1 MAATTNPL
9 AAEAAR
15 PAVHFP
21 SGAPAPAVHFPSD
34 APAPAVHFPP
44 SPGFTTV
51 AFEGPRLGLSL
62 TLVRT
67 PALGGGCSVRVEAL
81 LDGSPAAAAGVRP
94 GHCLVLANNRA
105 VAPPTD
111 ACGSAALTASLQRA
125 ARPLRLAFAEPPAD
139 ERAPLRTVNLAALF
153 ASGRA
158 HLGLEPAA
166 DGSGGDHGLRERP
179 FAGEFRRMPRGAR
192 SKPPAVR
199 GDGRVR
205 RRARLLGRRPRRA
218 GRRPRPLRPRLGR
231 APAAGAAGHAGD
243 NGLDGAW
250 DGPLPPLPG
259 LADLP
264 STPEADG
271 HGAADELDA
280 DAVRQSGVGLVVA
293 GVEAGEAKTVRYET
307 TATDRAVASFLAKRK
322 RAPAADAGASL
333 DRDALVA
340 ISTFKRLLV
349 AGLPVLKHGRNGERR
364 EIVLRPTKHF
374 DGVRWASR
382 RGQAAGTC
390 LFAEMASVDPAVE
403 PHVEPPT
410 MAADIAPVLK
420 RNCRPAELARS
431 FSLRLKSGGDR
442 AALDFTAP
450 SKEYYAL
457 LTDGLNGVL
466 LRPDKIV
473 RHEAKRDRLVD
484 VLRAEAEREAR
495 AARLRMLRPDYCSR
509 ARHTIRRARSVRAA
523 SRAKL
528 STQQLH
534 SYAQSQRRLE
544 HLHGLV
550 HLYDDKH
557 IPHDHVHRYPLAEGT
572 YCELLFNA
580 NLSYGS
586 SQPDVDV
593 APLVAVLEAKFTE
606 GCYVKCRVVTYKK
619 EQTAAALAADDVEAG
634 GTYALRYVDGP
645 FDLDD
650 DEALSEAEKAL
661 FQCDADGK
669 PFGDDEGCPLE
680 FKDVRRAHVV
690 VDYRDLPANY
700 WPAFIVLV
708 SVVELGFFFY
718 YGSKAETGISMAEP
732 VGGPEDLWFRVFE
745 PFSKASDRCGR
756 VRPGYRVWSYSL
768 VHRGL
773 QHVLFNTVIQCIF
786 GIPMEMVH
794 GTRTLFLT
802 YYMGVTLGALFAA
815 AWVPYGSLVGASG
828 GVYCFMGVHM
838 GNLALNWRRMHR
850 GLLNNWRRLG
860 IYAFLLGIDF
870 AQYFGSGG
878 GETTSHAAHAGGY
891 LAGFCVPFIFFT
903 DVDSENWFHHQ
914 VLRPL
919 AIAFTGLMWIH
930 SAVFLLVPPVW
941 PARSFEEHA
950 PCCMTLLGCDALDQA
965 DYGRFS
971 CKDGWQLNWPGFFD
985 THASDASGTC
995 AEMAAYVASR

>member
-1 MAATTNPL
+1 MAATTIRS
-9 AAEAAR
+9 R
-15 PAVHFP
+15 PRPPGRPCTSQRRA
-21 SGAPAPAVHFPSD
+21 GAGRALPSD

-51 AFEGPRLGLSL
+51 AFEGRAWASL

-94 GHCLVLANNRA
+94 GHCLRA
-105 VAPPTD
+105 R
-111 ACGSAALTASLQRA
+111 SRA
-125 ARPLRLAFAEPPAD
+125 ACRP
-139 ERAPLRTVNLAALF
+139 
-153 ASGRA
+153 
-158 HLGLEPAA
+158 
-166 DGSGGDHGLRERP
+166 
-179 FAGEFRRMPRGAR
+179 
-192 SKPPAVR
+192 
-199 GDGRVR
+199 R
-205 RRARLLGRRPRRA
+205 RRASSTPRATTGPPSATRGPSTSSSATAPGSRPCWRA
-218 GRRPRPLRPRLGR
+218 R
-231 APAAGAAGHAGD
+231 HAGD

-293 GVEAGEAKTVRYET
+293 GVETGEAKT
-307 TATDRAVASFLAKRK
+307 
-322 RAPAADAGASL
+322 
-333 DRDALVA
+333 
-340 ISTFKRLLV
+340 RLLV

-403 PHVEPPT
+403 PH
-410 MAADIAPVLK
+410 
-420 RNCRPAELARS
+420 LARS

-450 SKEYYAL
+450 SKEYAL

-495 AARLRMLRPDYCSR
+495 AARLRMLRPDYWCAAAR
-509 ARHTIRRARSVRAA
+509 AWCATTADDARLSVSELAGTRHTIRRARACAA

-557 IPHDHVHRYPLAEGT
+557 IPHVHRYPLAEGT

-619 EQTAAALAADDVEAG
+619 EQTAAALAADDVAG

-645 FDLDD
+645 FDLGDG
-650 DEALSEAEKAL
+650 EALTCGA
-661 FQCDADGK
+661 
-669 PFGDDEGCPLE
+669 
-680 FKDVRRAHVV
+680 RVV

-828 GVYCFMGVHM
+828 GVYCLMGVHM

-870 AQYFGSGG
+870 A
-878 GETTSHAAHAGGY
+878 H
-891 LAGFCVPFIFFT
+891 
-903 DVDSENWFHHQ
+903 D
-914 VLRPL
+914 
-919 AIAFTGLMWIH
+919 
-930 SAVFLLVPPVW
+930 
-941 PARSFEEHA
+941 A
-950 PCCMTLLGCDALDQA
+950 P
-965 DYGRFS
+965 
-971 CKDGWQLNWPGFFD
+971 
-985 THASDASGTC
+985 GTC

>member
-1 MAATTNPL
+1 MT
-9 AAEAAR
+9 
-15 PAVHFP
+15 
-21 SGAPAPAVHFPSD
+21 S
-34 APAPAVHFPP
+34 
-44 SPGFTTV
+44 
-51 AFEGPRLGLSL
+51 
-62 TLVRT
+62 
-67 PALGGGCSVRVEAL
+67 
-81 LDGSPAAAAGVRP
+81 AAADAGVRVGDVVVGLDGDFRVAHASRSELSRMCHALARSKSRLP
-94 GHCLVLANNRA
+94 SAATGEFDAARDYWAAVRDARAVDLVLCDRA
-105 VAPPTD
+105 WV
-111 ACGSAALTASLQRA
+111 
-125 ARPLRLAFAEPPAD
+125 
-139 ERAPLRTVNLAALF
+139 APLR
-153 ASGRA
+153 
-158 HLGLEPAA
+158 
-166 DGSGGDHGLRERP
+166 
-179 FAGEFRRMPRGAR
+179 
-192 SKPPAVR
+192 
-199 GDGRVR
+199 
-205 RRARLLGRRPRRA
+205 
-218 GRRPRPLRPRLGR
+218 
-231 APAAGAAGHAGD
+231 AGATLGHAGD

-271 HGAADELDA
+271 HGAAGELDA

-293 GVEAGEAKTVRYET
+293 DVETGEAKTVRYET

-322 RAPAADAGASL
+322 RAPNADAGASL

-364 EIVLRPTKHF
+364 EIVLRPTRNF

-382 RGQAAGTC
+382 RGLAAGTC
-390 LFAEMASVDPAVE
+390 LFAEMASVDPATE
-403 PHVEPPT
+403 PHVEPPR

-473 RHEAKRDRLVD
+473 KHEAKRDKLVD

-495 AARLRMLRPDYCSR
+495 AARLRMLRPDYWCAALR
-509 ARHTIRRARSVRAA
+509 AWCATTADDARLSVSELAGTPHTIRRARSMRAA

-528 STQQLH
+528 STKQLH

-606 GCYVKCRVVTYKK
+606 GCYVKCRVVAYKK

-661 FQCDADGK
+661 FQCDADGE
-669 PFGDDEGCPLE
+669 PFCDDEGCPLE
-680 FKDVRRAHVV
+680 FKDVQRAHVV

-732 VGGPEDLWFRVFE
+732 VGGPEALWFRVFE

-756 VRPGYRVWSYSL
+756 VRPRYRVWSYSL

-828 GVYCFMGVHM
+828 GVYCLMGVHM

-919 AIAFTGLMWIH
+919 AIVFTGLMWIH
-930 SAVFLLVPPVW
+930 SMVFLLVPPVW
-941 PARSFEEHA
+941 PPRSFEENA

>member
-94 GHCLVLANNRA
+94 GHCL
-105 VAPPTD
+105 
-111 ACGSAALTASLQRA
+111 RA

-153 ASGRA
+153 ASGA

-166 DGSGGDHGLRERP
+166 DGLRVEIMTSAAADAGVRVGDVVVGLDGDFRVAHASRSELSRMCHALARAAQGRSRGPRAACRP
-179 FAGEFRRMPRGAR
+179 
-192 SKPPAVR
+192 
-199 GDGRVR
+199 R
-205 RRARLLGRRPRRA
+205 RRASSTPRATTGPPSATRGPSTSSSATAPGSRPCARARRR
-218 GRRPRPLRPRLGR
+218 
-231 APAAGAAGHAGD
+231 HAGD

-280 DAVRQSGVGLVVA
+280 DAVRQSGVGLVA
-293 GVEAGEAKTVRYET
+293 GVETGEAKTVRYET

-495 AARLRMLRPDYCSR
+495 AARLRMLRPDYWCAAAR
-509 ARHTIRRARSVRAA
+509 AWCATTADDARLSVSELAGTRHTIRRARSVRAA

-802 YYMGVTLGALFAA
+802 YYMGVTLGALFA
-815 AWVPYGSLVGASG
+815 
-828 GVYCFMGVHM
+828 
-838 GNLALNWRRMHR
+838 R
-850 GLLNNWRRLG
+850 GCPT
-860 IYAFLLGIDF
+860 
-870 AQYFGSGG
+870 YFGSGG

-941 PARSFEEHA
+941 PPRSFEEHA